1 MPLAFPNIGISN
13 ISMRLNRAV
22 AVSESPF
29 TFDQQVY
36 QHQGA
41 RWELEVTIPPLSHAE
56 ARAMEA
62 FIIAL
67 KGRSGTFYFGHPL
80 HNLTATVAL
89 TAAADAR
96 DEVLQASG
104 SSVPAGNYFQLGDH
118 LYIVTEDFSGSGN
131 LNFQPPLRAS
141 AASGASLDFSLPK
154 STFRMSSNDI
164 GWSVDSASIYGF
176 SFACVEAL

>member
-36 QHQGA
+36 QHPGA
-41 RWELEVTIPPLSHAE
+41 RWEMEVTLPPLSHAE

-62 FIIAL
+62 FIIGL

-89 TAAADAR
+89 TSDADAR

-104 SSVPAGNYFQLGDH
+104 DAIPAGNYFQLGDH
-118 LYIVTEDFSGSGN
+118 LYILTEDFDGSGD
-131 LNFQPPLRAS
+131 LTIQPPLRAAAVS
-141 AASGASLDFSLPK
+141 ATALDFTLPK

-164 GWSVDSASIYGF
+164 GWSTDTASIYGF
-176 SFACVEAL
+176 TFACLEAL